1 MFGSSRIWK
10 VRMVLTFKIRRLH
23 NKVMDDFRGGVAPN
37 PVELQQKGN
46 IKRHSIPLKAWLVR
60 SGSKLTVL
68 INHLGAGKSHCAES
82 YDKQK

>member
-1 MFGSSRIWK
+1 MEGAKQPTRWPVATSMEAQVSVDGHEKENGGS
-10 VRMVLTFKIRRLH
+10 
-23 NKVMDDFRGGVAPN
+23 GPPN
-37 PVELQQKGN
+37 F
-46 IKRHSIPLKAWLVR
+46 PLKAWLVR

>member
-1 MFGSSRIWK
+1 MEVLGFGKLGWCSPLKFGDCTIRSW
-10 VRMVLTFKIRRLH
+10 MTFG
-23 NKVMDDFRGGVAPN
+23 GGVAPN